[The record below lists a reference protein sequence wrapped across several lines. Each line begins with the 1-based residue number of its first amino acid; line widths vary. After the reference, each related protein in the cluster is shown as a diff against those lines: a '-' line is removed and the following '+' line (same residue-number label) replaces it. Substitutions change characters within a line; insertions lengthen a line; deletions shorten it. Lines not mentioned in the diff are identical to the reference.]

1 MGICTSVRDSSK
13 KEKEKQKQK
22 QEEHILNEQKKEI
35 ENMKTQF
42 EEQIKNIEREI
53 DLKMIE
59 KKKLEK
65 EEKNANK
72 NKIEFLRKEIKLKL
86 EEKTNKQKGMEE
98 FSRLYSQ
105 LETQKDR
112 KAISVI
118 YNQVVEVLKQYNV
131 NNEDFIKKKEENEE
145 IIQDQKEF
153 FDNLNDSHHVSND
166 IEEEMKQLEEDYK
179 EDNLPSANKG
189 NIIFDQKNK
198 EPILAN

>member
-72 NKIEFLRKEIKLKL
+72 NKIEFLRNEIKLKL